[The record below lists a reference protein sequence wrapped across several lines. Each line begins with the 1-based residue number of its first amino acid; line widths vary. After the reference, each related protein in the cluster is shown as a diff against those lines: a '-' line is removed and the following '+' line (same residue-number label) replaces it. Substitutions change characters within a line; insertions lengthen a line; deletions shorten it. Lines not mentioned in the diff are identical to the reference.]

1 MAFRIVDFPNTSAIS
16 GAEPYGNIKDDT
28 GSNDGTPVDK
38 QVYADKHQFFAW
50 LMDKAGVTPN
60 SLPDNLTNGFQLGE
74 ALLILTDRYRCTST
88 TSVAIGSVYGTVV
101 AFTVPDNLDY
111 YTGTWVRI
119 SDAANPS
126 SNFMIGFV
134 VSYTTSAGVGTLNV
148 LIERVAGTGTFTNW
162 IISLSAP
169 NAIQVDNSIQ
179 LRTKVVE
186 IGDWDM
192 DADSSVPV
200 AHGIA
205 DFTKIREITAMI
217 RDDAD
222 IARTPL
228 NAFSSVSGLI
238 GGGVLQAGATTVILD
253 RLTGGGFDSTNF
265 NSTGFNRGWI
275 TITYTV

>member
-1 MAFRIVDFPNTSAIS
+1 MAFKIVDFPNTTAVS
-16 GAEPYGNIKDDT
+16 GSEPYGNIKDDT

-88 TSVAIGSVYGTVV
+88 TSVAIGSAYGTVV

-148 LIERVAGTGTFTNW
+148 LIERVAGSGTFTNW
-162 IISLSAP
+162 IVSLSAP

-179 LRTKVVE
+179 LRTKILEIVNWDMAGTATKDVSHGLTLANIRKVE
-186 IGDWDM
+186 IKIIN
-192 DADSSVPV
+192 DAQTEMY
-200 AHGIA
+200 
-205 DFTKIREITAMI
+205 DFT
-217 RDDAD
+217 DW
-222 IARTPL
+222 
-228 NAFSSVSGLI
+228 NGAFSSYI
-238 GGGVLQAGATTVILD
+238 IQATQIRMGRYALGPFNSAD
-253 RLTGGGFDSTNF
+253 F
-265 NSTGFNRGWI
+265 NSTGGFVRGWI

>member
-1 MAFRIVDFPNTSAIS
+1 
-16 GAEPYGNIKDDT
+16 
-28 GSNDGTPVDK
+28 
-38 QVYADKHQFFAW
+38 
-50 LMDKAGVTPN
+50 
-60 SLPDNLTNGFQLGE
+60 
-74 ALLILTDRYRCTST
+74 
-88 TSVAIGSVYGTVV
+88 
-101 AFTVPDNLDY
+101 
-111 YTGTWVRI
+111 
-119 SDAANPS
+119 
-126 SNFMIGFV
+126 
-134 VSYTTSAGVGTLNV
+134 
-148 LIERVAGTGTFTNW
+148 
-162 IISLSAP
+162 
-169 NAIQVDNSIQ
+169 
-179 LRTKVVE
+179 VVE

>member
-1 MAFRIVDFPNTSAIS
+1 
-16 GAEPYGNIKDDT
+16 
-28 GSNDGTPVDK
+28 VDK

-88 TSVAIGSVYGTVV
+88 TSVAIGSAYGTVV

-148 LIERVAGTGTFTNW
+148 LIERVAGSGTFTNW
-162 IISLSAP
+162 IVSLSAP
-169 NAIQVDNSIQ
+169 NAVLVDNSIQ
-179 LRTKVVE
+179 LRTKVLEIVNWDMSTTATKDVSHGLTLANIRKVE
-186 IGDWDM
+186 IKIRN
-192 DADSSVPV
+192 DAQTEMY
-200 AHGIA
+200 
-205 DFTKIREITAMI
+205 DFT
-217 RDDAD
+217 DW
-222 IARTPL
+222 
-228 NAFSSVSGLI
+228 NGAFSSYI
-238 GGGVLQAGATTVILD
+238 IQATQIRMGRYALGPFNSAD
-253 RLTGGGFDSTNF
+253 F
-265 NSTGFNRGWI
+265 NSTGGFVRGWI

>member
-16 GAEPYGNIKDDT
+16 GSEPYGNIKDDT

-60 SLPDNLTNGFQLGE
+60 SLPDNLTNGFQLGQ

-88 TSVAIGSVYGTVV
+88 TSVAIGSAYGTVV

-148 LIERVAGTGTFTNW
+148 LIERVAGSGTFTNW
-162 IISLSAP
+162 IVSLSAP

-186 IGDWDM
+186 IVDWNM
-192 DADSSVPV
+192 DTTTNKNV
-200 AHGIA
+200 AHGLTLANMRSVDIKIVNDAQSSIYDFATWASLDGANYYMDATNVVMARAVSGFFDSA
-205 DFTKIREITAMI
+205 DF
-217 RDDAD
+217 
-222 IARTPL
+222 
-228 NAFSSVSGLI
+228 NSV
-238 GGGVLQAGATTVILD
+238 
-253 RLTGGGFDSTNF
+253 GGFV
-265 NSTGFNRGWI
+265 RGWI
-275 TITYTV
+275 TITYVV

>member
-1 MAFRIVDFPNTSAIS
+1 MAFKITDYPNTSAIS
-16 GAEPYGNIKDDT
+16 GSEPYGNIKDDT

-88 TSVAIGSVYGTVV
+88 TSVAIGSAYGTVV

-179 LRTKVVE
+179 LRTLVLE

-192 DADSSVPV
+192 DANISTAV
-200 AHGIA
+200 AHGLP
-205 DFTKIREITAMI
+205 DFTKIREVTAII

-222 IARTPL
+222 ASRSPL
-228 NAFSSVSGLI
+228 NNFNGTTGQV
-238 GGGVLQAGATTVILD
+238 GGGVLSVGSTLVTLD
-253 RLTGGGFDSTNF
+253 RLTGGGYDSTTY